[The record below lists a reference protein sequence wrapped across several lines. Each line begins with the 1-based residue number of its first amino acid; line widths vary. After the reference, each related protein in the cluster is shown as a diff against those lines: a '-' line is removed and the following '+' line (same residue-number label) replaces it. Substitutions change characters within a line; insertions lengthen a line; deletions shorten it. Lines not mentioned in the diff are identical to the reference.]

1 MPWPFS
7 WHLERW
13 LVARRHPKVSEMGVE
28 LFMRGCPEMLG
39 MRSWLFVSMGEAAG
53 VLWVLLL
60 LLLTGEANAVSS
72 VVDSAADVFE
82 VEVMEA
88 FDIAVEDEC
97 DQLHADA
104 DGVMSV

>member
-1 MPWPFS
+1 M
-7 WHLERW
+7 
-13 LVARRHPKVSEMGVE
+13 
-28 LFMRGCPEMLG
+28 
-39 MRSWLFVSMGEAAG
+39 
-53 VLWVLLL
+53 

-88 FDIAVEDEC
+88 FDIGVEDEC
-97 DQLHADA
+97 DRLHADA